1 MRIEKD
7 ALGEL
12 PVPEEAYYGIQTV
25 RCAQNYDVTDHTFN
39 ELPHVIRAVAEVK
52 KAAALANKEIK
63 ALEAHKADA
72 IAQPARDEIIAGK
85 FSDQFPV
92 NDLAQPWDR
101 GQYER

>member
-52 KAAALANKEIK
+52 KPRRLPIKKSRLSKLIKPMQSLKPVMRSLQENSPINFPSIFGAAM
-63 ALEAHKADA
+63 
-72 IAQPARDEIIAGK
+72 
-85 FSDQFPV
+85 
-92 NDLAQPWDR
+92 
-101 GQYER
+101 GQGSI

>member
-52 KAAALANKEIK
+52 
-63 ALEAHKADA
+63 
-72 IAQPARDEIIAGK
+72 G
-85 FSDQFPV
+85 
-92 NDLAQPWDR
+92 R
-101 GQYER
+101 GACQ

>member
-72 IAQPARDEIIAGK
+72 IFTTSLKTQWKQSKALTMHL
-85 FSDQFPV
+85 S
-92 NDLAQPWDR
+92 L
-101 GQYER
+101 